1 MGWIYWLLHLYEETD
16 IWHIAYDQQNSS
28 SPPKKNNNKKTKKN
42 HQNSSTLGDES
53 MPPRVEFSQIQFF
66 ASGLS
71 HGTVAQNGSLWSLYS
86 MYVQL

>member
-1 MGWIYWLLHLYEETD
+1 MTNKIPP
-16 IWHIAYDQQNSS
+16 
-28 SPPKKNNNKKTKKN
+28 PPKKKQQKNPKKT

-86 MYVQL
+86 MYVHL